1 MKKLCITTVLCLCL
15 VGCSF
20 DTKYERDKERPKIIN
35 DTNDTTSKGRFK
47 IKTGSKHNYMGDIAI
62 IDNHEYIIV
71 SSNVSLG
78 ISHKADCKFCIEK
91 VK

>member
-1 MKKLCITTVLCLCL
+1 MLYLCL
-15 VGCSF
+15 VGCA
-20 DTKYERDKERPKIIN
+20 DMEYERPKIIN
-35 DTNDTTSKGRFK
+35 DTSNTTSKGRFK
-47 IKTGSKHNYMGDIAI
+47 IKTNSKHNYMGDIAI
-62 IDNHEYIIV
+62 IDNHEYIII